1 MNITYYKE
9 ILSNGL
15 RVIINNDSSTSLA
28 AVNLLYNV
36 GSKHESPGRTGFA
49 HLFEH
54 LMFGGSFNI
63 PSFDT
68 PLEKAGGTNNAFTNN
83 DFTSYYMT
91 LPAANLEI
99 AFWLE
104 SDRMLGLNFS
114 QQKLDVQRNV
124 VIEEYKQRYLNRPYG
139 DTWLL
144 LRPLAYKVHPYQ
156 WPTIGKNISH
166 IENATLQEVKNFF
179 YSHYAPNNAILTV
192 SGNVEIDYVLSIA
205 DKWFGEIPSRSISRK
220 TIEKEPVQKKEQH
233 LNVERDVP
241 FDAIYKVY
249 HTCSRNHPDFYATDM
264 ISDILSNGNSSR
276 LYQSLVKQKKLFYQ
290 LDAYIS
296 GELEEG
302 LFVFSGKLNKNVS
315 MKDADEAISEEIEK
329 MKTSLPE
336 GKEIEKVKNK
346 FEANYIYN
354 NTETLNRAIHL
365 SFYDLL
371 GDAGFVNHEV
381 ENYRSV
387 TPEQVQQTANNV
399 FKKQNCSTLYYHS
412 KTK

>member
-1 MNITYYKE
+1 MNIKFHTE
-9 ILSNGL
+9 TLTNGL
-15 RVIINNDSSTSLA
+15 RVIINSDSSTSLA

-36 GSKHESPGRTGFA
+36 GSKHESPERTGFA

-54 LMFGGSFNI
+54 LMFGGSLNI

-99 AFWLE
+99 SFWLE

-114 QQKLDVQRNV
+114 QQKLDVQKNV

-139 DTWLL
+139 DVWLL

-166 IENATLQEVKNFF
+166 IENTTLQEVKQFF
-179 YSHYAPNNAILTV
+179 YTHYAPNNAILTV
-192 SGNVEIDYVLSIA
+192 SGNVEIDHVLALA
-205 DKWFGEIPSRSISRK
+205 DKWFGEIPNRSIPAN
-220 TIEKEPVQKKEQH
+220 TIAKEPLQKNEQY

-241 FDAIYKVY
+241 FDAMYKVY
-249 HTCSRNHPDFYATDM
+249 HMCSRNHPDFYATDM

-336 GKEIEKVKNK
+336 GKELEKVKNK
-346 FEANYIYN
+346 FEANHIYN
-354 NTETLNRAIHL
+354 NTETQNRAIHL
-365 SFYDLL
+365 SFYELL
-371 GDAGFVNHEV
+371 GDAGFINHEV

-399 FKKQNCSTLYYHS
+399 FKPQNCSTLYYHS